1 MRPYPLVRETEE
13 IAHAGL
19 LLHQQMPKD
28 RRGAGTLPHFPEFW
42 EFTGA
47 RCLFISTYI
56 KMYTAHQIL
65 VSSSQIV
72 FLLMQDHLHLPSFG
86 LRKCFLVSA
95 CCSEIDLPYFPVNNC
110 SQVYCLLVFPAEMLT
125 PCQPLGAVVSFFLL
139 ACILELMGRPCYL
152 VLLQNFD
159 HMIWFYYIVALF

>member
-1 MRPYPLVRETEE
+1 MRNPAQPCETLPLGKRDW
-13 IAHAGL
+13 GDSSCRP

-56 KMYTAHQIL
+56 KMYTAHHIL

-72 FLLMQDHLHLPSFG
+72 FLLMQDHLHLSSFG
-86 LRKCFLVSA
+86 LRKRFLVSA

-125 PCQPLGAVVSFFLL
+125 PCQALGAVVKFLL
-139 ACILELMGRPCYL
+139 TGLYFGAHG
-152 VLLQNFD
+152 
-159 HMIWFYYIVALF
+159 